1 MGPGQV
7 LEYAHGFTREL
18 AHTNVFWLFVGI
30 IIKIKYFTK
39 WLMLNKSEN
48 NMTDHLS
55 YMY

>member
-7 LEYAHGFTREL
+7 LEYAQGFTREL